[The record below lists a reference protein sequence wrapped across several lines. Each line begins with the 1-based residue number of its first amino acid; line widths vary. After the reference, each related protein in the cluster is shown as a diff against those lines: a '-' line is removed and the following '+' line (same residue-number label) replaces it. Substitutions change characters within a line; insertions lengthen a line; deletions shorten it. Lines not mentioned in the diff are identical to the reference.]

1 MIINPGYIISKIIR
15 YINRPALR
23 NCNIDKTSKIGTG
36 SNCIGVT
43 MGRYSYMG
51 KNNSVTN
58 AEIGSFCSIASYCAI
73 GGGAHDLTA
82 VSTSPVFQEGR
93 NVFGVNLGHLKS
105 ELNNKVVIGNDVWIG
120 ENVFINDGITIG
132 NGAVIG
138 AHSVVTHDV
147 PDYAIVAGVPAKVI
161 RYRFAQETV
170 EKLTKD
176 AWWNKSEQVL
186 RESSFE
192 NADEYFLSMRK
203 KDENCT
209 CR

>member
-1 MIINPGYIISKIIR
+1 MGINPGYIISKIIR

-58 AEIGSFCSIASYCAI
+58 TEIGSFCSIASYCAI
-73 GGGAHDLTA
+73 GGGAHDLSA
-82 VSTSPVFQEGR
+82 ISTSPVFQDGR

-105 ELNNKVVIGNDVWIG
+105 KLNNKVIIGNDVWIG
-120 ENVFINDGITIG
+120 EKVFIHDGITVG

-147 PDYAIVAGVPAKVI
+147 PDYAIVVGAPARVI
-161 RYRFAQETV
+161 RYRFGEEDIRKLKQLKWWEWSI
-170 EKLTKD
+170 EKIQRRD
-176 AWWNKSEQVL
+176 F
-186 RESSFE
+186 SSIIDFE
-192 NADEYFLSMRK
+192 GER
-203 KDENCT
+203 
-209 CR
+209 